1 MASESPD
8 APMEAKVCPIIS
20 DSSGTVFCRGEICYA
35 AYPQQFMDETH
46 WFCLIIDGPGE
57 LPETGEDDR

>member
-1 MASESPD
+1 MACELPD
-8 APMEAKVCPIIS
+8 TGMKTKVCPIIS
-20 DSSGTVFCRGEICYA
+20 DSNGTVFCIGSLCYA

-57 LPETGEDDR
+57 LPETGDNDR